1 MDRVLD
7 MSILFGLRERP
18 RQVQTYV
25 YTAKTALLHFL
36 CATGSHKVSV
46 LLLRKG
52 WAFFKKVQSA
62 VRKDIGENRKGRV
75 HTKNPSTCKA
85 IYIVKNKQ
93 KSQDNPL
100 PLEEWLWFLQ
110 ILLFGRNLILAKCT
124 QHKPKTQ
131 EVLLSLWDW
140 VDSAA
145 VED

>member
-52 WAFFKKVQSA
+52 WAFCKKVQSA
-62 VRKDIGENRKGRV
+62 VRKDIGENGKGRV
-75 HTKNPSTCKA
+75 HIKNPSTCKA

-93 KSQDNPL
+93 TKKPRQSLAFRRMAVVLTDSVVWQEFN
-100 PLEEWLWFLQ
+100 
-110 ILLFGRNLILAKCT
+110 FGK
-124 QHKPKTQ
+124 
-131 EVLLSLWDW
+131 VY
-140 VDSAA
+140 SA
-145 VED
+145 